1 MAKYIIE
8 REIPG
13 VHNLSERDTK
23 AAALGSNRALAE
35 LGPDIQWQHSY
46 ISKDKTHCVYI
57 ASNEEVIRKH
67 AGKIDTPIL
76 SITKV
81 KTIWDPTTAEEA

>member
-1 MAKYIIE
+1 MPKYIIE

-13 VHNLSERDTK
+13 VEKLSERETK
-23 AAALGSNRALAE
+23 AAALHSNRALAE

-57 ASNEEVIRKH
+57 ARDEKIIQKH
-67 AGKIDTPIL
+67 AEKIGTPII
-76 SITKV
+76 SITEV
-81 KTIWDPTTAEEA
+81 KTTWDPTTSD